1 MSEAPKSAEFPTA
14 DTVPFPFESPYNVQR
29 ELMAAILDT
38 LRQCRDTQQ
47 LRVDNYGCIDAAVD
61 IDKPTSRRV
70 PIIML
75 ESPTGT
81 GKSLSLACA
90 SMAWLK
96 YCERDD
102 IDKLLPP
109 NATNDKPRVTT
120 VGSTN
125 NASDA
130 KVDATALSFDT
141 GCKHNKIKKYDWI
154 EAWQPADQ
162 QSSIG
167 HPVTSSDRTPTFTPL
182 VFSDC
187 SSNSI
192 YDRVRSFAI
201 ENRAALDI
209 ELAKI
214 RARLDRLNCVSSATP
229 TNLHHDQK
237 EKERMIR
244 ENLVR
249 SGVASAL
256 VNERKRHRRLVRYK
270 GDHPGHTK
278 KRRKIVSNEDDQFL
292 LETYRSDDEAQCKDN
307 SIDSDE
313 DDDIAFRSIV
323 EDRVGAPI
331 LSSKALLEG
340 RNLDGSGYQYDPEKN
355 ARINKSW
362 EKSTSN
368 ELAVGGVKAGTGL
381 RKIVY
386 AARTHSQL
394 SQFIGELKRTYWG
407 NDVKVVAL
415 GSRSL
420 LCSNE
425 HVLYSSKNNE
435 MQIRRGEAEITEMC
449 LDMQKNK
456 TAPESNLQ
464 GAESAT
470 RADRKSSCPYMS
482 SSEAISTLALHSLVR
497 PSDVEDMAR
506 FGKASHSCSYFA
518 SRHAL
523 AAAEVVVVPY
533 NILLSPQARHSVGL
547 SIKNSLVIIDE
558 AHNIPETL
566 RSISSCQLS
575 LSVAE
580 MALCQLLAYTKKYS
594 GRLAG
599 RNVFYLGQIRRI
611 LSAMI
616 KYLKHPPFAGMHAS
630 EVEADNSSPHK
641 TMMAAVDLMFTLK
654 LDNINLFS
662 ILRYLKKSRLSHKL
676 LGFINQ
682 TAVTR
687 TETLKDDSEFWSR
700 HVSSMSIF
708 ETFIQR
714 LTVTSKEGKVM
725 VEWPLDLPSA
735 RPNNAT
741 LRFMQIHSASQFGD
755 ILQEAHAIVL
765 AGGTLRPFT
774 HVAAEL
780 FGDDADVVSASH
792 NAEVEL
798 ARDYDLL
805 PSGSHQPSLDSTR
818 IPSSFVQRT
827 SRLTTFTCGHVIPP
841 SNVHLSCLSSGP
853 THQKLDFRHSTRS
866 SAEIID
872 ELGRSILTLCSVV
885 PKGFVVF
892 LPSYNYENT
901 VFMRWRA
908 TGILKEIERKKSIHR
923 EPTNSRDLEAALAR
937 YSEEASCNNYGAI
950 LFSVMGGKMSE
961 GINFADDR
969 ARCVLIVGLPYPD
982 ITDPILREKMQSLDK
997 NATNAG
1003 NGITGQVYY
1012 QNLCMRTVNQ
1022 SVGRA
1027 IRHAN
1032 DYAAIVL
1039 ADFRYATDTRIWRG
1053 LPQWLRKGCVVPNHG
1068 AVLFRNVR
1076 SDIQTFFAK
1085 RVDSSAYIGTISSEI

>member
-1 MSEAPKSAEFPTA
+1 MSEDPKSADFPTA

-29 ELMAAILDT
+29 ELMAALLDS

-47 LRVDNYGCIDAAVD
+47 LRVDKYDCIDTAAA
-61 IDKPTSRRV
+61 IDKPKSRRA

-109 NATNDKPRVTT
+109 NATNDKPSATT

-125 NASDA
+125 DASDA
-130 KVDATALSFDT
+130 KDDATASSFDT
-141 GCKHNKIKKYDWI
+141 GYKHNKRKKYDWI

-162 QSSIG
+162 HSSFAT
-167 HPVTSSDRTPTFTPL
+167 PVASSSFSPL
-182 VFSDC
+182 VLSDC
-187 SSNSI
+187 SRNSI
-192 YDRVRSFAI
+192 YDQVRSFAI
-201 ENRAALDI
+201 ENRTALEI
-209 ELAKI
+209 ELAKL
-214 RARLDRLNCVSSATP
+214 RARLDRLNCVSSSESA
-229 TNLHHDQK
+229 NLHHDRK

-256 VNERKRHRRLVRYK
+256 VNERKHHRRLARYK
-270 GDHPGHTK
+270 GDNPGQTK
-278 KRRKIVSNEDDQFL
+278 KRRKIVSNDDDQFL
-292 LETYRSDDEAQCKDN
+292 LETYHSDDEAQGKDN

-313 DDDIAFRSIV
+313 DDDIALRSIV
-323 EDRVGAPI
+323 EDRVGTPI

-355 ARINKSW
+355 ARVNKSW

-394 SQFIGELKRTYWG
+394 SQFIGELKRTYWR

-415 GSRSL
+415 GSRTL

-425 HVLYSSKNNE
+425 HVLYSSKSNK

-449 LDMQKNK
+449 LDMQKSK
-456 TAPESNLQ
+456 TAPESNHQ
-464 GAESAT
+464 GAENAT
-470 RADRKSSCPYMS
+470 RTSRKSSCPYMS

-506 FGKASHSCSYFA
+506 LGKASGSCSYFA

-566 RSISSCQLS
+566 RSISTCQLS

-580 MALCQLLAYTKKYS
+580 RALAQLLAYTKKYS

-616 KYLKHPPFAGMHAS
+616 KYLKHPPFSGIHGS
-630 EVEADNSSPHK
+630 EVHADNSFPHK

-654 LDNINLFS
+654 LDNINLFT
-662 ILRYLKKSRLSHKL
+662 ILRYLEKSRLSQKL

-682 TAVTR
+682 TAAAR
-687 TETLKDDSEFWSR
+687 TETLNDDSEFWSR

-714 LTVTSKEGKVM
+714 LTVASKEGKVM
-725 VEWPLDLPSA
+725 VEWPLNPSTGS
-735 RPNNAT
+735 NNAT
-741 LRFMQIHSASQFGD
+741 LRFTQIHSASQFGD
-755 ILQEAHAIVL
+755 VLQEAHAIVL

-780 FGDDADVVSASH
+780 FGDDADVTSASY

-818 IPSSFVQRT
+818 IPSSLVQRT
-827 SRLTTFTCGHVIPP
+827 PRLTTFTCGHVIPP
-841 SNVHLSCLSSGP
+841 SNVQLSCLSSGP

-866 SAEIID
+866 SSEIID
-872 ELGRSILTLCSVV
+872 ELGRTILTLCSVV

-892 LPSYNYENT
+892 LPSYNYERT
-901 VFMRWRA
+901 IFMRWRA
-908 TGILKEIERKKSIHR
+908 KGILNEIERKKSIHR
-923 EPTNSRDLEAALAR
+923 EPKNSRDLEAALAR
-937 YSEEASCNNYGAI
+937 YSDEASCNNFGAI
-950 LFSVMGGKMSE
+950 LFAVMGGKMSE

-997 NATNAG
+997 EATNAG
-1003 NGITGQVYY
+1003 SAITGQVYY

-1022 SVGRA
+1022 SIGRA

-1053 LPQWLRKGCVVPNHG
+1053 LPQWLRKGCVAPDHG
-1068 AVLFRNVR
+1068 AVLFGNVR
-1076 SDIQTFFAK
+1076 SDIQIFFAN
-1085 RVDSSAYIGTISSEI
+1085 ISSEK